1 MDISKQ
7 IAVEAVMTDVIHEP
21 HAYTI
26 HRRGL
31 LIWLE
36 RFLKEVGIDQSRIKF
51 ST

>member
-31 LIWLE
+31 LIW